1 MDATLSKISL
11 DDLSGQEIR
20 GYQLVE
26 RIGAGGFGVV
36 YRAEQPAFDRQVTIK
51 VILPEFASHPEF
63 VRRFEVE
70 ARLVARLEHP
80 HIVPFYDYWR
90 DEQGAY
96 LVMRWLPGGSLRLAL
111 KNGPLD
117 IKAAGRLLGQLA
129 EALDTAHKHGVVHR
143 DLKPE
148 NILFDEGGN
157 AYLTDFGIA
166 KDLGGERLTST
177 GDIVGSVDYL
187 APEQAKGEP
196 VTPRT
201 DIYSLG
207 VVLYEVLVG
216 EHPFPRQ
223 TTIQML
229 QKHLNDPLPPLH
241 AARPDLPV
249 GLDDVIQ
256 IATDKD
262 PDERYSHV
270 LELREAYHRAIALE
284 GVPRTRLVE
293 LPNFL
298 KEGAEGREVE
308 RPVFVA
314 RERQLTRLEKFLE
327 NALMGHGQVVFV
339 TGGAGQGKTALLGEF
354 SRRAM
359 GMNVDLLV
367 ARGNCNA
374 YSGLGDP
381 YLPFRDVM
389 GMLTGEVESCWA
401 AGEIN
406 TQQARA
412 LWDSFPLTVQV
423 MLDHGSDLLGLF
435 VFPQALLSRASAASG
450 DISWRRKLKR
460 EITEKLPKR
469 EGIQQR
475 HLFDQYA
482 NVLKILSE
490 DHPLIIMLDDLQWID
505 TASISLLFHLGRR
518 LEGARVL
525 VLGAYRPEE
534 VCADRDG
541 FRHPL
546 EKVLGEFKRS
556 FGDIWIDLDRTD
568 KGEGRGFV
576 EAFLETEPNS
586 LGQTFRQALFQR
598 TAGHPLFTIELLRAM
613 RERGDIQKDTD
624 GKWVETDELDWAT
637 LPARVDAVIEERI
650 HRLDSEL
657 REILSI
663 ASVEGEVFT
672 AQVVD
677 KVADMAE
684 WRSLRRLSEELEK
697 QHRLVKETGEERVGE
712 NTLFRYKFSHTL
724 FQQYVYNHLS
734 RAERRLLH
742 ARIGGVLEEYYVGR
756 LERVATLLAR
766 HFQEADV
773 PEKAVD
779 YQIISGDQARR
790 LYAHSEA
797 EYFYRQAVET
807 LRAKGDQERAAR
819 TLMKLGLA
827 YTSAFEVKKAQ
838 KTYEQAFNLWEP
850 LRRSSVTPERN
861 EPGAV
866 LRIALEHPSNLDPG
880 AVDDDASTFLSA
892 QLFEGL
898 VRIGSDYNVLP
909 AAARHWEV
917 DDHGSRY
924 VFHLRGE
931 CYWSDGA
938 LVTASDFEFAWKRNL
953 NPDRGFSSARR
964 LYPILNARGYQEG
977 GVDDPASVGI
987 KALDEHTLEVRL
999 ESPTAYFP
1007 YLLARPVAY
1016 PLPRGLVERSGSKWA
1031 EPGTM
1036 VTNGPYEV
1044 REFQPGERII
1054 LVRNRGY
1061 KGVFPGN
1068 VERVECTLYNDLK
1081 QALEMYQEDRVD
1093 LVTMFYA
1100 DPAAV
1105 ADVLAKHGDELA
1117 LFPRPST
1124 LYLTF
1129 RVDKPPFDDLRV
1141 RRAFVLAIDRES
1153 LSQQISSALQAADGG
1168 FVPPGMVGHSPGIGL
1183 CCDPEEARRNLAEV
1197 GYPDGKGFP
1206 RIEWLHGV
1214 GSKDEPLV
1222 PFLKKTWQTQL
1233 GLDIESKALEWEEFF
1248 QRIRE
1253 HPAHMT
1259 IVGWSADYPD
1269 PDNMLRVQFHSQQGF
1284 NPPRWHNV
1292 RFDDLV
1298 EKAARV
1304 TDHEERMALY
1314 KEADH
1319 ILVADQVVI
1328 MPLGYGVG
1336 RMLAKAWVSLPGGA
1350 TVNLMP
1356 VKNIKVERRGL

>member
-1 MDATLSKISL
+1 M

-20 GYQLVE
+20 GYKLVE
-26 RIGAGGFGVV
+26 HIGAGGFGVV

-111 KNGPLD
+111 ENGPLD
-117 IKAAGRLLGQLA
+117 VDAAGRLLGQIA
-129 EALDTAHKHGVVHR
+129 EALDTAHKHEVVHR

-148 NILFDEGGN
+148 NILFDGSGN

-196 VTPRT
+196 VTPKT
-201 DIYSLG
+201 DIYALG
-207 VVLYEVLVG
+207 IVLYEMLVG
-216 EHPFPRQ
+216 EHPFPKL

-229 QKHLNDPLPPLH
+229 QKHLNEALPSLR
-241 AARPDLPV
+241 AARPNLPA

-256 IATDKD
+256 VATDKD

-270 LELREAYHRAIALE
+270 LELLEAYRRVIAME
-284 GVPRTRLVE
+284 EAPPTRRVKF
-293 LPNFL
+293 PGFL
-298 KEGAEGREVE
+298 KEDAEGREVE

-314 RERQLTRLEKFLE
+314 RKRQLTRLSEFLE
-327 NALMGHGQVVFV
+327 NALAGHGQVVFV
-339 TGGAGQGKTALLGEF
+339 TGGAGRGKTALLGEF
-354 SRRAM
+354 ARRAL
-359 GMNVDLLV
+359 GKHADLLV
-367 ARGNCNA
+367 ARGNCSA

-412 LWDSFPLTVQV
+412 LWELFPHTVQV
-423 MLDHGSDLLGLF
+423 LLEHGSDLLGLF
-435 VFPQALLSRASAASG
+435 VSPQALLSRVSTAPG

-460 EITEKLPKR
+460 EIKEKSPQR
-469 EGIQQR
+469 EGVLQS
-475 HLFDQYA
+475 HLFDQYT
-482 NVLKILSE
+482 NVLKALSE

-518 LEGARVL
+518 LEGSRTL

-534 VCADRDG
+534 VSTDRDG
-541 FRHPL
+541 LRHPL
-546 EKVLGEFKRS
+546 EKALSEFKRS
-556 FGDIWIDLDRTD
+556 FGDIWIDLDQTNQR
-568 KGEGRGFV
+568 EGRTFV
-576 EAFLETEPNS
+576 EAFVDTEPNV
-586 LGQTFRQALFQR
+586 LGGIFRHALFQH
-598 TAGHPLFTIELLRAM
+598 TEGHPLFTIELLRAM
-613 RERGDIQKDTD
+613 QERGDIHKDVD
-624 GKWVETDELDWAT
+624 GRWVQADELDWAT
-637 LPARVDAVIEERI
+637 LPPRVDAVIEERI
-650 HRLDSEL
+650 HRLDDEL
-657 REILSI
+657 KEILSI

-672 AQVVD
+672 AQVVNR
-677 KVADMAE
+677 VAE
-684 WRSLRRLSEELEK
+684 IGERFSLRRLSEELER
-697 QHRLVKETGEERVGE
+697 QHRLIKESGEERVGE
-712 NTLFRYKFSHTL
+712 NSLSRYKFSHTL
-724 FQQYVYNHLS
+724 FQQYIYNHLPH
-734 RAERRLLH
+734 AERRLLH
-742 ARIGGVLEEYYVGR
+742 AQIGGVLEEYYVGR

-766 HFQEADV
+766 HFQEAAV

-790 LYAHSEA
+790 FYAHSEA
-797 EYFYRQAVET
+797 EFFYRQAVES
-807 LRAKGDQERAAR
+807 LRAKGDKERAAR

-838 KTYEQAFNLWEP
+838 KTYEQAFSLWEP
-850 LRRSSVTPERN
+850 LRKSSVTLEGG

-866 LRIALEHPSNLDPG
+866 LRIALEQPSNLDPG

-898 VRIGSDYNVLP
+898 VRMGSDYNVLP

-917 DDHGSRY
+917 DDRGSRY

-931 CYWSDGA
+931 SHWSDGS

-953 NPDRGFSSARR
+953 NPERRFSSARR
-964 LYPILNARGYQEG
+964 LYPILNARSYQEG
-977 GVDDPASVGI
+977 DVDDPELVGV
-987 KALDEHTLEVRL
+987 KALDDNTLEVRL

-1016 PLPRGLVERSGSKWA
+1016 PLPRDLVEHSGSKWI
-1031 EPGTM
+1031 EPETM
-1036 VTNGPYEV
+1036 VTNGPYTIK
-1044 REFQPGERII
+1044 EFQPGERIT
-1054 LVRNRGY
+1054 LLRNQGY

-1068 VERVECTLYNDLK
+1068 VERIECTLYKDL
-1081 QALEMYQEDRVD
+1081 QHALEMYHDDLAD

-1100 DPAAV
+1100 DPASV
-1105 ADVLAKHGDELA
+1105 ADVLDKHGDDLA
-1117 LFPRPST
+1117 FFPRPST

-1129 RVDKPPFDDLRV
+1129 RVDKPPFNDLRV
-1141 RRAFVLAIDRES
+1141 RRAFVLAVDREA
-1153 LSQQISSALQAADGG
+1153 LSKQISPSLRAADGG

-1183 CCDPEEARRNLAEV
+1183 CCDPEEARRNLAEA
-1197 GYPDGKGFP
+1197 GYPGGVGFP
-1206 RIEWLHGV
+1206 QVEWLHGV

-1222 PFLKKTWQTQL
+1222 PFLKNTWRTLL
-1233 GLDIESKALEWEEFF
+1233 GLEIESKTLEWEKFF

-1253 HPAHMT
+1253 DPAHMT

-1284 NPPRWHNV
+1284 NPPRWHNDQ
-1292 RFDDLV
+1292 FDELV

-1314 KEADH
+1314 QEADR

-1336 RMLAKAWVSLPGGA
+1336 RMLAKAWVSLPEGA

-1356 VKNIKVERRGL
+1356 IKNIRVERRNV